1 MNKIPLKGKKLFL
14 LILIIP
20 LIGGLIFTSYRSSAR
35 KQQADQAK
43 ALSLNAGLEAAT
55 TEEWESFRSQS
66 ELRIRNIDTG
76 ITELTTKT
84 KKQEEKPDALYGRKI
99 SNLEEQIKFMKARLE
114 TFGKSQRNWE
124 SFKRGFNN
132 EMDLIEEVLK
142 ELTADIENNKENSI
156 ARTGE

>member
-1 MNKIPLKGKKLFL
+1 MNQGHFKGKKFFL

-35 KQQADQAK
+35 KQEADQAK

-66 ELRIRNIDTG
+66 DLRISNIDAG

-84 KKQEEKPDALYGRKI
+84 KNQEEKPDAPYGKKI

-124 SFKRGFNN
+124 SFKSGFNN
-132 EMDLIEEVLK
+132 EMDVIEEALK
-142 ELTADIENNKENSI
+142 ELTADIENNKENSK
-156 ARTGE
+156 AGTGE